1 MAKQAFRIGRG
12 APISTRQLV
21 VAAVTMVG
29 AAIMLAPIVLM
40 VNAAVRPI
48 TEILAYPPK
57 LIPEQITL
65 EHFANVVSDEENQRH
80 FANSSI
86 LAFSSLIVSVGL
98 GYLAAYAFSRFRLR
112 GGRAMLLGILGILMI
127 PRILLIIPYFRLAAA
142 FHVRDTIPGLV
153 MVNAAFTMP
162 IAIWLL
168 KGYIDSIPVELEE
181 AAMIDG
187 CSRLQAVW
195 RVLIPI
201 SVPGIVGIGTF
212 VFVAAWHEYILAII
226 LTDTPATQPLTIALA
241 KFFGY
246 VARDWNSIMALSTIA
261 SLPLALIFVIFQR
274 YVVQGMTSGAVK

>member
-1 MAKQAFRIGRG
+1 MK
-12 APISTRQLV
+12 QLV
-21 VAAVTMVG
+21 IAAVTIMG
-29 AAIMLAPIVLM
+29 AAVILAPIVLM
-40 VNAAVRPI
+40 INAAVRPI

-57 LIPEQITL
+57 LIPQQITH
-65 EHFANVVSDEENQRH
+65 EHFANVVLDGENQLH
-80 FANSSI
+80 FRNSTV
-86 LAFSSLIVSVGL
+86 LAFSSLVVSVGL

-112 GGRAMLLGILGILMI
+112 GGRVMLLGILGILMI

-142 FHVRDTIPGLV
+142 LGVRDTIPGLV

-195 RVLIPI
+195 KVLIPI

-212 VFVAAWHEYILAII
+212 VFIAAWNEYILAII
-226 LTDTPATQPLTIALA
+226 LTDTPDTQPLTIALA

-246 VARDWNSIMALSTIA
+246 VARDWNSIMALSTVT
-261 SLPLALIFVIFQR
+261 SLPLALIFIVFQR

>member
-1 MAKQAFRIGRG
+1 MI
-12 APISTRQLV
+12 RQLV
-21 VAAVTMVG
+21 VAGVTMVG
-29 AAIMLAPIVLM
+29 AAVMLAPVVLM

-57 LIPEQITL
+57 LIPEQITH
-65 EHFANVVSDEENQRH
+65 EHFANVVFDEENQRH
-80 FANSSI
+80 FVNSAI
-86 LAFSSLIVSVGL
+86 LALSSLVVSVGL

-153 MVNAAFTMP
+153 LVNAAFTMP

-195 RVLIPI
+195 RVLVPI

-212 VFVAAWHEYILAII
+212 VFIAAWNEYILAIV

-241 KFFGY
+241 RFFGY
-246 VARDWNSIMALSTIA
+246 VARDWNSIMALSTVA
-261 SLPLALIFVIFQR
+261 SLPLALIFIIFQR